1 MTLTNYVQWLLDIL
15 QHNFATFFKAC
26 HLDFYYFTD
35 ASFIVSEV
43 LDTLIVLD
51 DAGHAEVQTTEH
63 DALLDVFDEGQDV
76 RVNVQG
82 ADVRNISIYESIS
95 NTLARVTQDL
105 VIQFR

>member
-1 MTLTNYVQWLLDIL
+1 MTLTNYVERLLDIL
-15 QHNFATFFKAC
+15 EHYFATFLEAS
-26 HLDFYYFTD
+26 HLDFYYFAD
-35 ASFIVSEV
+35 ASFVVSEV

-51 DAGHAEVQTTEH
+51 DARYAEVQAAEH
-63 DALLDVFDEGQDV
+63 DSLLDVFDEGQDV

-82 ADVRNISIYESIS
+82 ADVRNIPINEAIS